1 MKKLYIYISIITV
14 SILSFNSFGAICRYC
29 QGSKYR
35 TITKTCPQ
43 CKGTGLIDGTETCP
57 KCGRGMTRTKRT
69 NLYNSMGKYE
79 GYRNVIYGTGEIK
92 ERVPCD
98 MCPSTTKTKKSN
110 KKYKMFQMSRNTLE
124 RLLANEVITNGVY
137 ILKMKSEEEISC
149 EE

>member
-1 MKKLYIYISIITV
+1 MKKLIIGIITA

-35 TITKTCPQ
+35 TITKVCPQ
-43 CKGTGLIDGTETCP
+43 CNGKGIIGDRMTCP
-57 KCGRGMTRTKRT
+57 KCGRGRTTTTQAIDSYGRRT
-69 NLYNSMGKYE
+69 LIM
-79 GYRNVIYGTGEIK
+79 YGTGEIQ

-137 ILKMKSEEEISC
+137 ILKMKSEEEITC
-149 EE
+149 ED